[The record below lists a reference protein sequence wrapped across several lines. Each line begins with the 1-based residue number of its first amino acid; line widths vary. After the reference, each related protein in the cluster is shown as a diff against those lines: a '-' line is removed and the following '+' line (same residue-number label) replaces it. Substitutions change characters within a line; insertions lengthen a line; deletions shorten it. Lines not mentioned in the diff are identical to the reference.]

1 MNVVMQNDGD
11 FMDEN
16 HSTAYVGRRKLTG
29 GPHKRG
35 RLQILD
41 LNIVLE

>member
-1 MNVVMQNDGD
+1 
-11 FMDEN
+11 MDEN
-16 HSTAYVGRRKLTG
+16 HATDYVGGRKLTG

-41 LNIVLE
+41 LNLVLE